1 MKIVRLIIG
10 VLVTMAV
17 LTIIVESLEFFIVK
31 SSSGKTMEYLS
42 NNQVEY
48 FSIRNQTW
56 ILVLKA
62 VYTFLSAVLAGWLGS
77 KITKYL
83 QKPYFITIV
92 VLQGAAF
99 LYAMLFSEFKNT
111 LPIFYWLLLLVLVL
125 SGISMGNHFCRHKR
139 EASENPEKKINY

>member
-1 MKIVRLIIG
+1 MKIIRLIIG
-10 VLVTMAV
+10 VFVAMAV
-17 LTIIVESLEFFIVK
+17 LTIVVESLEFFIVK

-42 NNQVEY
+42 NNQIEY
-48 FSIRNQTW
+48 FNIRNQTW

-62 VYTFLSAVLAGWLGS
+62 VYTFLSALLAGWLGS

-99 LYAMLFSEFKNT
+99 LYAMLFSEFKDT

-125 SGISMGNHFCRHKR
+125 SGFFISSNQFNKN
-139 EASENPEKKINY
+139 S